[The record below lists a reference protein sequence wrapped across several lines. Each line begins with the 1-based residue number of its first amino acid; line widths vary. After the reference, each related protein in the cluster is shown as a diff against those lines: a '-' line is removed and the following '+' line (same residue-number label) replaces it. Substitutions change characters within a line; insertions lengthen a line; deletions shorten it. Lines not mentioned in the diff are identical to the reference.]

1 MTAYQDLADA
11 EAFHRRR
18 LVRAFV
24 SGGRA
29 GRNGEPPS
37 SARCVVGGLVLAA
50 ITLAATIAGST
61 LTGHPTLEWGHG
73 LDGGGAAF
81 SPPLAR

>member
-1 MTAYQDLADA
+1 MTAYRDLADA

-18 LVRAFV
+18 LVKAFV
-24 SGGRA
+24 SGCRV
-29 GRNGEPPS
+29 GRNGEPP

-73 LDGGGAAF
+73 LDGGGAGF
-81 SPPLAR
+81 NPPRAR